1 MHVPPL
7 CIQVTALHMTI
18 YKQTNN
24 RCDAHDTTVLL
35 GIDAGAL
42 FGGWGGAGSAF
53 MDATFSP
60 VGICD

>member
-1 MHVPPL
+1 
-7 CIQVTALHMTI
+7 MTI